1 MDYNGEEISDQEWS
15 VADMEDFRDHLID
28 DDISDTDDEYQDDD
42 HWPLTAVPSAATR
55 YRKARKSR

>member
-15 VADMEDFRDHLID
+15 VADMEDSRDHLID

-42 HWPLTAVPSAATR
+42 HWP
-55 YRKARKSR
+55 